1 METAGPDGP
10 LSYAQA
16 MTARL
21 RLLQLLALLAAL
33 AALAGCGSTSA
44 KPAVTARPSA
54 FDGAVANPPKPA
66 PALKLTDS
74 TGKKLDI
81 ASLRGKAV
89 LVTFLYSHCPDVCP
103 LIAGNLHASVK
114 LLGAKASKL
123 QIVAVSTDPKGDTP
137 KAVNRFLAAH
147 QMTGTMRYLLGSQS
161 QLARVW
167 NAWGVISRP
176 DAKSPNKVSHSA
188 LIYGV
193 SASGKI
199 TTLYPSNFGPP
210 QIVHDVPILE
220 KQ

>member
-1 METAGPDGP
+1 VETAGPDGP
-10 LSYAQA
+10 LSYAHA
-16 MTARL
+16 MTPRT
-21 RLLQLLALLAAL
+21 RLLPLLALVGAL
-33 AALAGCGSTSA
+33 GLLAGCGGSSA
-44 KPAVTARPSA
+44 KPAATARPSA

-74 TGKKLDI
+74 TGKQLDI

-103 LIAGNLHASVK
+103 LITGNLHTAVK
-114 LLGAKASKL
+114 LLGVNASKV
-123 QIVAVSTDPKGDTP
+123 QIVAVSTDPRGDTP

-147 QMTGTMRYLLGSQS
+147 QMTGTMRYLLGSPS
-161 QLARVW
+161 QLAKVW

-176 DAKSPNKVSHSA
+176 DAKSPNKVAHSA

-210 QIVHDVPILE
+210 QIAHDVPILAR
-220 KQ
+220 Q